1 MPRIVFAAALTAL
14 LLLAPAAPAGTSAQ
28 RTIPLPDE
36 FRPEGIASGAGSK
49 FYVGSI
55 PQGSVYRG
63 SYRTGEGE
71 VLVPPHEGRNHIG
84 LKVDTRHDRLFVA
97 GGMSKG
103 IYVYD
108 ADSGA
113 DVASFALP
121 DAGFVNDVV
130 LTRRAA
136 YFTDSQVQQLYRVSL
151 GKDGSIGEPTRL
163 PITGDFQYTTGF
175 NANGIEALPGGRT
188 LIVVK
193 TNTGQ
198 LFTVD
203 AKSGA
208 SREIELNMPV
218 DFGDG
223 LLLHGRTLFVVQNQL
238 NRVALVK
245 LGRHLEKG
253 WVVGYLSNDK
263 LDIPTTIAPFKHFL
277 YAVNARFD
285 RPDESDDDIVRLGRD
300 DFERY
305 ADPFRR

>member
-1 MPRIVFAAALTAL
+1 MPRIILAAALTAF

-36 FRPEGIASGAGSK
+36 FRPEGIASGAGAS

-71 VLVPPHEGRNHIG
+71 VLVPPHPGRNHIG
-84 LKVDTRHDRLFVA
+84 LKVDTRHERLFVA
-97 GGMSKG
+97 GGPSKG

-121 DAGFVNDVV
+121 EAGFVNDVV

-136 YFTDSQVQQLYRVSL
+136 YFTDSQVQQLYRVAI
-151 GKDGSIGEPTRL
+151 GKDGSLGEATRL
-163 PITGDFQYTTGF
+163 PITGDFQFTAGF

-198 LFTVD
+198 LFAVD

-208 SREIELNMPV
+208 SREIELNTPV
-218 DFGDG
+218 TNGDG
-223 LLLHGRTLFVVQNQL
+223 LLLHGRTLYVVQNQL
-238 NRVALVK
+238 NRVAVVK
-245 LGRHLEKG
+245 LGHRLKRG
-253 WVVGYLSNDK
+253 RVVGYLTDDK
-263 LDIPTTIAPFKHFL
+263 LDVPTTIAPFKHFI

-285 RPDESDDDIVRLGRD
+285 LPDESEDDVVRLRPD
-300 DFERY
+300 DLERY
-305 ADPFRR
+305 EDPLRR

>member
-1 MPRIVFAAALTAL
+1 MPRIVFATALALL
-14 LLLAPAAPAGTSAQ
+14 LLLAPAAPAGSPAQ
-28 RTIPLPDE
+28 RTIALPDE
-36 FRPEGIASGAGSK
+36 FRPEGIASGSGAS

-55 PQGSVYRG
+55 PQGSVFRG

-71 VLVPPHEGRNHIG
+71 VLVPPHPGRAHTG
-84 LKVDTRHDRLFVA
+84 LKVDTRHDRLFVS
-97 GGMSKG
+97 GGASKG

-136 YFTDSQVQQLYRVSL
+136 YFTDSQVQQLYRVAR

-163 PITGDFQYTTGF
+163 PITGEFQYTTGF

-193 TNTGQ
+193 SNTGQ

-208 SREIELNMPV
+208 SREIVLNTPV
-218 DFGDG
+218 AFGDG
-223 LLLHGRTLFVVQNQL
+223 LLLHGRTLYVVQNQL
-238 NRVALVK
+238 NRVAVVK
-245 LGRHLEKG
+245 LGHRLTRG
-253 WVVGYLSNDK
+253 RVIGYLTDDK
-263 LDIPTTIAPFKHFL
+263 LEVPTTIAPFKHFI

-285 RPDESDDDIVRLGRD
+285 LPDDSDDDVVRLRPD
-300 DFERY
+300 DLERY
-305 ADPFRR
+305 EDPFRR